1 VRQEKIPE
9 YVQGQSFLLHLER
22 LRGVRRLGRPGLGR
36 VVARAQVNPDRDVAD
51 EALLNHPAD
60 EFDVEGRTVSVLRR
74 RIESARPAQSRASK
88 D

>member
-1 VRQEKIPE
+1 MQD
-9 YVQGQSFLLHLER
+9 QTFLLHLER
-22 LRGVRRLGRPGLGR
+22 PRGVRPLGRPGLSR

-60 EFDVEGRTVSVLRR
+60 KLDVEGRTVSVLRR
-74 RIESARPAQSRASK
+74 RIESAGPAQSRASK